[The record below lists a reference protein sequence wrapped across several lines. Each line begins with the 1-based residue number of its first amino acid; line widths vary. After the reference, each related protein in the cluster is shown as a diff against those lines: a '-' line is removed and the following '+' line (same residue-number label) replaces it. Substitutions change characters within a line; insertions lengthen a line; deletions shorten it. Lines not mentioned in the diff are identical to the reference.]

1 MATETQFA
9 RTESL
14 PPAYLQQFFA
24 GVPGAN
30 IPGILPLLNQELVNR
45 ILGMGVEGATPYT
58 YTGQRIAEFTP
69 AEEQAF
75 RLAGESAGGYM
86 PYIRRA
92 EQLGEQGLTDV
103 RRASDIGTRY
113 LQQAGRE
120 GAGAVREAA
129 DILRTV
135 PQIATAGTVEG
146 QRAIRGG
153 LGALGEAQNL
163 ASSAGIS
170 LGEAQNILRGATAQD
185 DLSRAQALTLGAAP
199 NLGQA
204 RREIT
209 GARPQFGQARG
220 ALGQAGLSGLL
231 STQAYQPSRA
241 AAFYNPFEE
250 AVVQQTLQDIGE
262 QYGRAD
268 IGERARQV
276 ASGAFGGSRGRL
288 AQEDI
293 ARQFGRGATEAI
305 SGIRAAGYGSAQQQA
320 QQAFEA
326 QQARQANLAGL
337 QAQLGSQYGSLAG
350 QEAQTALQRGQ
361 ALGGLGLS
369 EAEQARARA
378 QQYGALGTQRA
389 GTELARGQALSQSA
403 LSEQQARL
411 NQASALSNMAGQGA
425 GMGAQLAGL
434 GTNLAGVYGNVAG
447 GLGSLGTGLSNIL
460 GGVGRDISTT
470 GLQLGQYG
478 ANIGQQMAGLGQGV
492 SGLVGQ
498 DINTLLGI
506 GGMQRGQQQAGL
518 DLAYQN
524 FLGQYNLPMQTF
536 GQIGQLAAGFAPAL
550 GGQTVTQAA
559 TSTPSNTLMQ
569 GLGAAATLYGLTQ
582 NPASLV

>member
-75 RLAGESAGGYM
+75 RLAGESAGAYM

-92 EQLGEQGLTDV
+92 EQLGEQGLGDV
-103 RRASDIGTRY
+103 RRATDIGTRY

-129 DILRTV
+129 GILRGL
-135 PQIATAGTVEG
+135 PSEFQTA
-146 QRAIRGG
+146 QAIGLGG
-153 LGALGEAQNL
+153 LGMYDPRM
-163 ASSAGIS
+163 AG
-170 LGEAQNILRGATAQD
+170 G
-185 DLSRAQALTLGAAP
+185 
-199 NLGQA
+199 
-204 RREIT
+204 
-209 GARPQFGQARG
+209 
-220 ALGQAGLSGLL
+220 
-231 STQAYQPSRA
+231 
-241 AAFYNPFEE
+241 FYNPYEE
-250 AVVQQTLQDIGE
+250 QVVQQTLQDIGE

-293 ARQFGRGATEAI
+293 ARQFGRGATEAV
-305 SGIRAAGYGSAQQQA
+305 SGIRRAGFSQAQQQS
-320 QQAFEA
+320 QQAFEEA
-326 QQARQANLAGL
+326 QRRQLQTSQLYGNLAG
-337 QAQLGSQYGSLAG
+337 Q
-350 QEAQTALQRGQ
+350 
-361 ALGGLGLS
+361 
-369 EAEQARARA
+369 
-378 QQYGALGTQRA
+378 
-389 GTELARGQALSQSA
+389 
-403 LSEQQARL
+403 
-411 NQASALSNMAGQGA
+411 M
-425 GMGAQLAGL
+425 
-434 GTNLAGVYGNVAG
+434 GNVAG

-498 DINTLLGI
+498 DINRLLGI